1 MSENCGN
8 GAFTVRGAR
17 AVSDCPFVGRDAVLT
32 LLNGVQQS
40 RPTLRDFKCLAR
52 QFPYPLNSLSYSH
65 APSGC
70 TLPVTHHK
78 MNTSHRSEVLPQDTT
93 HLIQRPCYQRGSPC
107 KDPAGNRTTRR
118 PPGGKETH
126 LSVSALR
133 PAFSWKLC
141 AIEISCI
148 IIIKVQQIQKR
159 GKVTLRVQQTQ
170 KRNRIVKEGH
180 WQGKLNK
187 AILEVN
193 GEGKAGQSD
202 IVGFRK
208 TKRLTKTYEFTVKE
222 SLTK

>member
-1 MSENCGN
+1 MT
-8 GAFTVRGAR
+8 GAFLSVPRYDWWAPLSHPYSCMLVNYGP
-17 AVSDCPFVGRDAVLT
+17 S
-32 LLNGVQQS
+32 QQS
-40 RPTLRDFKCLAR
+40 SKDEYKPWKI
-52 QFPYPLNSLSYSH
+52 N
-65 APSGC
+65 
-70 TLPVTHHK
+70 
-78 MNTSHRSEVLPQDTT
+78 EVLLQDTT

-170 KRNRIVKEGH
+170 KCNRIVKEDH